1 MEQRCDNIR
10 QCEITGKDEEDC
22 SVLTDNVGHQV
33 QYRISNT
40 AGFLHRNYKGHW
52 YPTCFG
58 ADQWAV
64 DVCKTEAGPS
74 NV

>member
-22 SVLTDNVGHQV
+22 SVLTDYIGNQL
-33 QYRISNT
+33 QYRISNA
-40 AGFLHRNYKGHW
+40 AGYLHRNYKGRW

-58 ADQWAV
+58 SEDWAE
-64 DVCKTEAGPS
+64 DVCKIEAGPS